1 MKFKVL
7 TFYLSFLYLIQ
18 FSCSQGTLST
28 HDHSTDK
35 AQADSQIR
43 VGEKIELGG
52 GLRHVLQVGRVI
64 QSTTNSGVL
73 RTQVDIKNT
82 SSKEVRFS
90 YKFEWLDM
98 DGLLV
103 HNTALVWSSLL
114 VRAGESKMIQST
126 STMDNISGFIL
137 KIQPAKKL

>member
-1 MKFKVL
+1 
-7 TFYLSFLYLIQ
+7 
-18 FSCSQGTLST
+18 
-28 HDHSTDK
+28 
-35 AQADSQIR
+35 
-43 VGEKIELGG
+43 
-52 GLRHVLQVGRVI
+52 
-64 QSTTNSGVL
+64 
-73 RTQVDIKNT
+73 
-82 SSKEVRFS
+82 
-90 YKFEWLDM
+90 M